1 MLSDLQLRERR
12 RAVALMKQRYFEAR
26 MAVLD
31 DGDPAAADPRLT
43 AAIAIAERAILD
55 GDPADGSALRDPV
68 QAERARAARLM
79 VEMFFAALE
88 VVACD
93 VDEIDERLGEAISG
107 AQRDILGEYSPPEL
121 LEEPGALIEACEK
134 LGIDVESRRAR
145 DGFVQRWVCMTC
157 RKTGDWTIR
166 TYRQRPLDHEH
177 AASHTLAICS

>member
-12 RAVALMKQRYFEAR
+12 RAVALMKHRYLEAR
-26 MAVLD
+26 TAVLD
-31 DGDPAAADPRLT
+31 DCDHGAADPRLT
-43 AAIAIAERAILD
+43 DAIERAEGAILD
-55 GDPADGSALRDPV
+55 DDPADGSALHDPV
-68 QAERARAARLM
+68 QAERIRAARLM

-93 VDEIDERLGEAISG
+93 VDEIDERLGEAING

-134 LGIDVESRRAR
+134 LGIGVESRRAR
-145 DGFVQRWVCMTC
+145 DGFEQRWVCSTC
-157 RKTGDWTIR
+157 RKTGDWTTR
-166 TYRQRPLDHEH
+166 TYLQRPLDHEH